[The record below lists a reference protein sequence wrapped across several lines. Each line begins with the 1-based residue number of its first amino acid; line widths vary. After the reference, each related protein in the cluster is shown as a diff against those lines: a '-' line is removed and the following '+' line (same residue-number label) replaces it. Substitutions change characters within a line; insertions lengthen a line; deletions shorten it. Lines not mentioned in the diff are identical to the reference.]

1 MESSLFSIETLV
13 KKIKEEMFT
22 NFDLYSF
29 VSKSAYDTAWLAM
42 IPSTQ
47 HCDHPMFK
55 GCLDWILNNQ
65 KEEGFWGELD
75 SNGVPTIDSL
85 PATLACMVALKMWNV
100 GGTNIKKGLAFVHE
114 NEEMLLREKQHNLPR
129 WFAIV
134 FPAMVE
140 LAQET
145 GFDVAD
151 NLNGVL
157 SHVFYKRQQILKMD
171 GLVDNYHYH
180 PLLSYLEALPSTSD
194 IDRQVIVK
202 QLSDDGSLFQSP
214 SATAYAFMATK
225 DRKCKEYLQ
234 SLVRRCPH
242 GVPPMYPMDEEI
254 VKLCLVNQILVLGLA
269 ESYKKQGLQG
279 TNLNFIP
286 AKIYKDSLTFRLL
299 RMHGYNFVACA
310 GSFCWFIHHEDIL
323 AHIENNSGCFMSAM
337 FNVYRATD
345 LTFSGEY
352 ELEEARSFSRKLLE
366 KNMMLRNEED
376 DLVMIT
382 NFRTLIILLLYR
394 SNMSYTF
401 HGLLEW
407 IILIIGFGLKQ
418 VTPILF
424 GLQSLLIQVKPVVN
438 TKLQNIR
445 LSCLHND
452 KLMKLAVENY
462 KFRQSIYQNELE
474 EVKRYVWWS
483 KDWCLS
489 DMGFGREKTT
499 YCYFAVAVS
508 NNLPYDSIIRLI
520 VAKSAILITVADDF
534 FDMKGSLKELKY
546 LTEAV
551 QRSDGNGLSGHGKII
566 FDALEDL
573 VSDIGNKHLHQQGSD
588 ITKNLKDI
596 ETFASWFVEA
606 TWSNN
611 GYIPSM
617 HEYLDIGAISIAT
630 HTIVLPASC
639 FLNPKLPNPKLKC
652 SQTITKLLMVTTRL
666 LNDVQSYQKE
676 RLDGKTNLVLIHFKG
691 YPQSEIEDS
700 VAYVKE
706 ILEEK
711 KRELLEHALM
721 DDRFNDLPKPCK
733 LLHLSC
739 LKVFRMFF
747 NSSNLFDSNTELLDD
762 VKKAIYIPPEYQIS
776 KPSKP
781 ILPFPSKSEKKLSK
795 VQAHQVCHFAKYVGD
810 RAARSAHRGPGVAP
824 LGASGAAPRRG

>member
-1 MESSLFSIETLV
+1 MHMESSLFSIETLV

-100 GGTNIKKGLAFVHE
+100 GDTNITKGLAFVHE
-114 NEEMLLREKQHNLPR
+114 NAEMLLREIQHNLPR

-171 GLVDNYHYH
+171 GLVDNYHYR

-202 QLSDDGSLFQSP
+202 QLSEDGSLFQSP
-214 SATAYAFMATK
+214 SATAYAFVATK

-269 ESYKKQGLQG
+269 EYFKEEIEDILSNVFRSYKKQGLQG

-286 AKIYKDSLTFRLL
+286 AKIYKDSLAFRLL
-299 RMHGYNFVACA
+299 RMHGYNVTPW
-310 GSFCWFIHHEDIL
+310 SFCWFIHHEDIL
-323 AHIENNSGCFMSAM
+323 AHIENNSGYFMSAM

-382 NFRTLIILLLYR
+382 NFQTLVKHELHLPWIARMDHLDHRFWIEANNADSLWVAKASLY
-394 SNMSYTF
+394 
-401 HGLLEW
+401 
-407 IILIIGFGLKQ
+407 
-418 VTPILF
+418 
-424 GLQSLLIQVKPVVN
+424 
-438 TKLQNIR
+438 R

-474 EVKRYVWWS
+474 EVKRYVW
-483 KDWCLS
+483 
-489 DMGFGREKTT
+489 
-499 YCYFAVAVS
+499 YF
-508 NNLPYDSIIRLI
+508 NTC
-520 VAKSAILITVADDF
+520 KSL
-534 FDMKGSLKELKY
+534 
-546 LTEAV
+546 
-551 QRSDGNGLSGHGKII
+551 HII
-566 FDALEDL
+566 F
-573 VSDIGNKHLHQQGSD
+573 
-588 ITKNLKDI
+588 
-596 ETFASWFVEA
+596 
-606 TWSNN
+606 
-611 GYIPSM
+611 
-617 HEYLDIGAISIAT
+617 
-630 HTIVLPASC
+630 
-639 FLNPKLPNPKLKC
+639 
-652 SQTITKLLMVTTRL
+652 
-666 LNDVQSYQKE
+666 
-676 RLDGKTNLVLIHFKG
+676 
-691 YPQSEIEDS
+691 
-700 VAYVKE
+700 
-706 ILEEK
+706 
-711 KRELLEHALM
+711 
-721 DDRFNDLPKPCK
+721 
-733 LLHLSC
+733 
-739 LKVFRMFF
+739 
-747 NSSNLFDSNTELLDD
+747 
-762 VKKAIYIPPEYQIS
+762 
-776 KPSKP
+776 
-781 ILPFPSKSEKKLSK
+781 
-795 VQAHQVCHFAKYVGD
+795 KYY
-810 RAARSAHRGPGVAP
+810 RYH
-824 LGASGAAPRRG
+824 